1 MEKKQTSDI
10 LDIIF
15 SGKNKAYGA
24 YVLRKGYKR
33 TLNTA
38 VWTAIIFITLLTTYP
53 LIYGLI
59 KPKDSGITK
68 HIKNVKVTDLANVDL
83 GKKKED
89 APPPQVEAPPIKT
102 TVKFTVP
109 VVKPDNM
116 VADEFVPT
124 QEQLKNVDPGKKT
137 QEGNPQGVDESIYK
151 VETKDN
157 TAEKVTV
164 EETEKVERK
173 VFTYVEEMPSF
184 PGGNEEMLSFVKAN
198 IEYPEIAKRAGVEG
212 KVYVQFVVDR
222 NGSISNVA
230 VVKGIGAGCDEEA
243 IRVIRKMPKWT
254 PGKQNGAPV
263 NVQVSIPIFF
273 KLQ

>member
-1 MEKKQTSDI
+1 MEKKPTTDI

-15 SGKNKAYGA
+15 SGKNKEYGA

-33 TLNTA
+33 TLNLA
-38 VWTAIIFITLLTTYP
+38 LWTAIIFITLATTYP
-53 LIYGLI
+53 LIYAFL

-68 HIKNVKVTDLANVDL
+68 HIKSISITDLANVDMN
-83 GKKKED
+83 KKKDE

-109 VVKPDNM
+109 VIKPDDQ

-124 QEQLKNVDPGKKT
+124 QEDLKNVDPGKKT
-137 QEGNPQGVDESIYK
+137 QEGNPQGIDDALYK
-151 VETKDN
+151 VETKEN
-157 TAEKVTV
+157 VEEKVVV
-164 EETEKVERK
+164 EEEKVQK
-173 VFTYVEEMPSF
+173 QVFTYVEEMPSF
-184 PGGNEEMLSFVKAN
+184 PGGQDEMLMFVKNN

-212 KVYVQFVVDR
+212 KVFVTFVVDR
-222 NGSISNVA
+222 NGNINNVN

-243 IRVIRKMPKWT
+243 VKVIRKMPKWT